1 MTTVQTYSP
10 AALRIHWKQGLGRGT
25 CVSMLMQPSGERS
38 PLSRAE
44 FLTWL
49 QQGAAMVTSAAA
61 LMPAVRSEAAVM
73 PEYIDVAVDLG
84 LGDDMVLNVRQPF
97 GLPKQSKAD
106 SEGGGDRQ
114 GTYVWPAS
122 TDLAKFLVSESG
134 RKLVRGKRVVELG
147 AGTGISGLA
156 ASIMG
161 ASQVAFTDGSLEVK
175 TVTSD
180 TVARN
185 KRQVALAQNRNR
197 ARGLAMEPEFLVE
210 RLRWGNTQVSEIVFL
225 RALYNIRL
233 SHSVWR
239 E

>member
-1 MTTVQTYSP
+1 
-10 AALRIHWKQGLGRGT
+10 
-25 CVSMLMQPSGERS
+25 MQPSGERS